1 MCKSIFLIAIGG
13 FIFEKGHMKLEVKL
27 EKYPV
32 LSTGKE
38 SNHLLIRLK
47 TPAGAVAQ
55 RPPLV
60 IGLAIDKSWSM
71 KGEKMDSTIEAA
83 SYLVNWLTRNDYV
96 AIIAYSADVQIVQP
110 LTKLTDKG
118 MIVDKLRNIQVGT
131 STNLSGGWLQTL
143 RTVESAPVPNS
154 YRRLILLTDGQA
166 TLGIKD
172 PAQLKKIAAD
182 HLGRNISTTAIG
194 VGDDFSEETLRGI
207 SVAGGGN
214 FYFIANPEEAP
225 EIFFKEFGDIGALYG
240 QAVEI
245 KVTLAEGVTFIE
257 LLNDIPYT
265 IEGNVITI
273 QAGDIRSDDARNLV
287 INCETNPDK
296 LAKSGSFASV
306 EVSFY
311 NLLQNMNLETVRGQL
326 DQKLASKASSPDSDV
341 VVETLVS
348 KAAKAMIEAS
358 RFSSG
363 KNPVAAKEV
372 ISRMIS
378 KIEQNLALS
387 PEALNPIL
395 NRLKSIESRLKEY
408 SSAVSKQLMA
418 DGSDLYRRRTEV
430 IDLEGVDVHNRIF
443 EHSIPG
449 DIDLYNCPDLK
460 GMIQKQMEEGYRFV
474 VFNMTRAHHIDSSAI
489 GALIQI
495 EGWLARRGGAL
506 IVTNLTDNVKKIFS
520 LTRLESHIRVA
531 ATTEGAKQVIDKLIE
546 ELKNS

>member
-1 MCKSIFLIAIGG
+1 
-13 FIFEKGHMKLEVKL
+13 MKLEIKF

-38 SNHLLIRLK
+38 SNHLLVRLK
-47 TPAGAVAQ
+47 TPANAMTQ

-96 AIIAYSADVQIVQP
+96 AIIAYSADVQIIQP

-118 MIVDKLRNIQVGT
+118 MIVDKLRSIQVGT

-143 RTVESAPVPNS
+143 RAVESAPIPNS

-194 VGDDFSEETLRGI
+194 VGDDFSEETLREI

-245 KVTLAEGVTFIE
+245 KITFPEGLNFVE

-265 IEGNVITI
+265 LDGNVLTI
-273 QAGDIRSDDARNLV
+273 QAGDVRSDDIRNFV
-287 INCETNPDK
+287 INCETDP
-296 LAKSGSFASV
+296 AKIAKAGALASV
-306 EVSFY
+306 DVSYY
-311 NLLQNMNLETVRGQL
+311 NILQNMSFETVKGNI
-326 DQKLASKASSPDSDV
+326 DQKLAAKSSAFDPDV
-341 VVETLVS
+341 LTETLIS
-348 KAAKAMIEAS
+348 RSAKAMIEAS
-358 RFSSG
+358 RFSAG
-363 KNPVAAKEV
+363 KNPDAAKEV
-372 ISRMIS
+372 IHRMIV
-378 KIEQNLALS
+378 KIEQNLSIS
-387 PEALNPIL
+387 PDSLTPVL
-395 NRLKSIESRLKEY
+395 NRLKSIETRLKDY
-408 SSAVSKQLMA
+408 SSTVSKQLMA
-418 DGSDLYRRRTEV
+418 DGADLHRRRTEI

-460 GMIQKQMEEGYRFV
+460 AMIQKQMEEGYRFV
-474 VFNMTRAHHIDSSAI
+474 IFNMSKAHHIDSSAI

-495 EGWLARRGGAL
+495 EGWLTRRGGSL
-506 IVTNLTDNVKKIFS
+506 IVTNLTDNVKKVFS

-531 ATTEGAKQVIDKLIE
+531 ATPEGAKETIEKLIE
-546 ELKNS
+546 DLKNI

>member
-1 MCKSIFLIAIGG
+1 
-13 FIFEKGHMKLEVKL
+13 MKLEVKL
-27 EKYPV
+27 EKNPV

-38 SNHLLIRLK
+38 NNHLLVRLK
-47 TPAGAVAQ
+47 TPAGAASI

-71 KGEKMDSTIEAA
+71 KGEKMDSTLEAA

-96 AIIAYSADVQIVQP
+96 AIVAYSADVQIVQG
-110 LTKLTDKG
+110 LIKLTDKG
-118 MIVDKLRNIQVGT
+118 LIVDKLRNIQVGT

-143 RTVESAPVPNS
+143 RMIENAQVPNS
-154 YRRLILLTDGQA
+154 YRRVILLTDGQA

-172 PAQLKKIAAD
+172 PAQLKKISSD

-194 VGDDFSEETLRGI
+194 VGDDFSEETLRDI
-207 SVAGGGN
+207 ASAGGGS

-245 KVTLAEGVTFIE
+245 KIVFSEGVNFIE
-257 LLNDIPYT
+257 TLSDIPANY
-265 IEGNVITI
+265 EGNTLTI
-273 QAGDIRSDDARNLV
+273 QAGDIRSDDIRNLV
-287 INCETNPDK
+287 INIETNPDK
-296 LAKSGSFASV
+296 LPKSGKIAEV

-311 NLLQNMNLETVRGQL
+311 NILQNMTLETVKSDL
-326 DQKLASKASSPDSDV
+326 DLKVASKESTSDPDV
-341 VVETLVS
+341 QVEILIS
-348 KAAKAMIEAS
+348 KSAKAMIEAS
-358 RFSSG
+358 RFSAG
-363 KNPVAAKEV
+363 KNPAAAKEV
-372 ISRMIS
+372 ITRMIS
-378 KIEQNLALS
+378 KIEQNISLS

-395 NRLKSIESRLKEY
+395 NRLKSIEARLKDY
-408 SSAVSKQLMA
+408 SAAVSKQLMA
-418 DGSDLYRRRTEV
+418 DGSDLHRRRAEV
-430 IDLEGVDVHNRIF
+430 IDLGGVDVHNRTF

-474 VFNMTRAHHIDSSAI
+474 IFNMTKAHHIDSSAI

-495 EGWLARRGGAL
+495 EGWLARRGGGL
-506 IVTNLTDNVKKIFS
+506 VVTNLTDNVRKIFS

-531 ATTEGAKQVIDKLIE
+531 ASVEGAKQQIDKMIE